1 MADARTRYGA
11 AHVRYVAAYQPDTA
25 PPRLQMTLAIADT
38 VWRPAD
44 RERLTVLDIGCG
56 RGVTACLL
64 AAANPHWDVIGL
76 DLQPVHIAEAR
87 EIAAEAGLDNARF
100 IEADLAELDEESSAR
115 LLPEVDVVICYGVW
129 TWVPDPVREGIV
141 RLLRSRV
148 KAGGLVFM
156 GYNALPG
163 FADCI
168 PMQRLLEEAVRGMGG
183 SDTERG
189 MAALAAIE
197 ALRAAGARH
206 LPREEVLDHV
216 LKRGRGAP
224 AYMVHEW
231 LTSFWRPVFHAD
243 LARDLAR
250 ARLDYG
256 GCARPARSLPDL
268 NLTEAQLNAVAEAPA
283 GFARETLLDAF
294 RSRRFRTDVFVRG
307 RRPGG
312 REMLAGMEMALIVAP
327 GAAKIGFTTETGEAT
342 LPAPQAEA
350 LLGALA
356 QGPRTLGDLAALPA
370 LAGLKPV
377 DLAVL
382 LLESDVA
389 CPVWRDAAKDPAARA
404 RAARCNATL
413 LRRLAPEASANAA
426 PLGAAVPSLGTGIL
440 ASASELTVIVALQ
453 DGTPAETEALVARL
467 AEPGDGP
474 EALARMR
481 EGIGS
486 LLANRVPAWRGIGLV

>member
-11 AHVRYVAAYQPDTA
+11 ADVRYVAAYQPDTA

-44 RERLTVLDIGCG
+44 RERITVLDIGCG

-129 TWVPDPVREGIV
+129 TWVPDAVREGIV

-168 PMQRLLEEAVRGMGG
+168 PLQRLLEEAVRGMPGT
-183 SDTERG
+183 DTERG
-189 MAALAAIE
+189 AAALAAIE

-206 LPREEVLDHV
+206 LPREEVLDYI
-216 LKRGRGAP
+216 LSRGRSAP

-231 LTSFWRPVFHAD
+231 LTSFWRPLFHAD
-243 LARDLAR
+243 LARDLER

-268 NLTEAQLNAVAEAPA
+268 NLTETRLHAVAAAPP
-283 GFARETLLDAF
+283 GLARETVLDVF
-294 RSRRFRTDVFVRG
+294 LTRRFRTDIFVRG

-312 REMLAGMEMALIVAP
+312 REMLPGIRMALDVAP
-327 GAAKIGFTTETGEAT
+327 EAAKIHIPTEVGEAS
-342 LPAPQAEA
+342 LPPHQAEA
-350 LLGALA
+350 LLTALA
-356 QGPRTLGDLAALPA
+356 AGPRSLGELAALPA
-370 LAGLKPV
+370 LEGLTPL

-382 LLESDVA
+382 LLEGDVA
-389 CPVWRDAAKDPAARA
+389 SPLWRDVDVGAEARA

-413 LRRLAPEASANAA
+413 LRRLAPEAAAASA
-426 PLGAAVPSLGTGIL
+426 PLGAVVPALGTAIP
-440 ASASELTVIVALQ
+440 ASPSELAAIVALQ
-453 DGTPAETEALVARL
+453 AGVPAETAALIEALVSPR
-467 AEPGDGP
+467 DGP
-474 EALARMR
+474 EARSRMA
-481 EGIGS
+481 EGIAR
-486 LLANRVPAWRGIGLV
+486 LLEKRLPAWRRIGLV

>member
-1 MADARTRYGA
+1 MADAKTRYGA
-11 AHVRYVAAYQPDTA
+11 ADVRYVAAYQPDTA

-100 IEADLAELDEESSAR
+100 IEADLAELDEDSSAR

-168 PMQRLLEEAVRGMGG
+168 PLQRLLEEAVRGMPG

-189 MAALAAIE
+189 MAALAAVE

-216 LKRGRGAP
+216 LTRGRRAP

-243 LARDLAR
+243 LARDLSR
-250 ARLDYG
+250 ARLEYG

-268 NLTEAQLNAVAEAPA
+268 NLTETQIRAVAAAPP
-283 GFARETLLDAF
+283 GFAGETLRDTFLT
-294 RSRRFRTDVFVRG
+294 RRFRTDVFVRG

-312 REMLAGMEMALIVAP
+312 RAMLPEIRMALDVAP
-327 GAAKIGFTTETGEAT
+327 SAAKIVIPTEAGEASAT
-342 LPAPQAEA
+342 PQQAEA
-350 LLGALA
+350 LLAALA
-356 QGPRTLGDLAALPA
+356 TGPKTIGELAALPA
-370 LAGLKPV
+370 VQGLTPL

-382 LLESDVA
+382 LLGSDVA
-389 CPVWRDAAKDPAARA
+389 SPLWRDVEPGAAARA

-413 LRRLAPEASANAA
+413 LRRLASEASAIAA
-426 PLGAAVPSLGTGIL
+426 PLGAAVPALGTAIP
-440 ASASELTVIVALQ
+440 ASAAELAVIVALQ
-453 DGTPAETEALVARL
+453 DGVPAETAAVAAHLSR
-467 AEPGDGP
+467 PGDGP
-474 EALARMR
+474 EDRARIA
-481 EGIGS
+481 EGVAH
-486 LLANRVPAWRGIGLV
+486 LLADRMPAWRLVGLV